1 MKKKILITGSNG
13 FLGQLA
19 IKHYQKNFDL
29 VLIDKINSNDKNFYK
44 ADIANYDE
52 VDRIIKNEKPNIIL
66 HFAAEIFDTQ
76 NKKKIYKTN
85 VLGSLNVY
93 KSSVLNNVDNFIFTS
108 TFSLFEKNYD
118 YLINEIEPVSCK
130 NYYGITKA
138 ETERFLLS
146 SNSDINISIFRCPV
160 IVEKSRV
167 HRLGVLFEF
176 LKDDCTL
183 WILGDG
189 SNRIQFV
196 SASDLFDA
204 IDKSLVVKG
213 KNVYNVGCDKVETM
227 TETYEY
233 LINKTGSRS
242 KIRYFN
248 KSLGVFLLKTLSF
261 FKLINFIDYHHKILV
276 SNVVLDISRIKND
289 LQFLPKKSTSELL
302 LEAHNY
308 YIKNEDNK
316 QKGSAIN
323 PKMGFFKVI
332 KFLSKII

>member
-1 MKKKILITGSNG
+1 M
-13 FLGQLA
+13 
-19 IKHYQKNFDL
+19 
-29 VLIDKINSNDKNFYK
+29 
-44 ADIANYDE
+44 
-52 VDRIIKNEKPNIIL
+52 
-66 HFAAEIFDTQ
+66 
-76 NKKKIYKTN
+76 
-85 VLGSLNVY
+85 LGSLNVY

>member
-1 MKKKILITGSNG
+1 M
-13 FLGQLA
+13 GQLA
-19 IKHYQKNFDL
+19 VQYYKENYDL
-29 VLIDKINSNDKNFYK
+29 VLIDKNNSDHENFYK
-44 ADIANYDE
+44 VDIANYDE
-52 VDRIIKNEKPNIIL
+52 LNKIIKKEKPNIIL
-66 HFAAEIFDTQ
+66 HFAAEIFDTL
-76 NKKKIYKTN
+76 NKQKIYKTN

-93 KSSVLNNVDNFIFTS
+93 KSAVINNVKNFIFTS

-118 YLINEIEPVSCK
+118 NLITEIEPASCK

-146 SNSDINISIFRCPV
+146 SNSEINISIFRCPV

-189 SNRIQFV
+189 KNRIQFV

-204 IDKSLVVKG
+204 IDKSLFIKG
-213 KNVYNVGCDKVETM
+213 KNVYNIGCDKVETM
-227 TETYEY
+227 RETFEF
-233 LINKTGSRS
+233 LINKTGSKS

-248 KSLGVFLLKTLSF
+248 KSFGIYLLKLLSF
-261 FKLINFIDYHHKILV
+261 FKMINFIDYHHKILV
-276 SNVVLDISRIKND
+276 SNVVLDITRIKNE
-289 LQFLPKKSTSELL
+289 LNFLPKKSTAELL

-308 YIKNEDNK
+308 YIKNTNNR

-323 PKMGFFKVI
+323 PRMGFFRVI
-332 KFLSKII
+332 KFFSRLI

>member
-19 IKHYQKNFDL
+19 INYYTKEYDL
-29 VLIDKINSNDKNFYK
+29 VLIDITDSSHENFYK
-44 ADIANYDE
+44 VDISNYNEIDK
-52 VDRIIKNEKPNIIL
+52 IIEKEKPSIIL
-66 HFAAEIFDTQ
+66 HFAAEIFDTL
-76 NKKKIYKTN
+76 NKEKIYKTN
-85 VLGSLNVY
+85 VLGSLNLY
-93 KSSVLNNVDNFIFTS
+93 KSAINNNVDNFIFTS
-108 TFSLFEKNYD
+108 TFSLFEKDYD
-118 YLINEIEPVSCK
+118 HLINELEPISCK

-138 ETERFLLS
+138 EAERFLLS
-146 SNSDINISIFRCPV
+146 SNSEINLSIFRCPV

-189 SNRIQFV
+189 LNRIQFV
-196 SASDLFDA
+196 SALDLFNA
-204 IDKSLVVKG
+204 IDKSLIKKG
-213 KNVYNVGCDKVETM
+213 KNVYNIGCDKVETM
-227 TETYEY
+227 KETFEF
-233 LINKTGSRS
+233 LINKTESRS
-242 KIRYFN
+242 KIRHFN
-248 KSLGVFLLKTLSF
+248 KPLGIFLLKVLSF

-276 SNVVLDISRIKND
+276 SNIVLDISRAKKD
-289 LQFLPKKSTSELL
+289 LNFVPKKSTAELL

-308 YIKNEDNK
+308 YIENTNNI

-332 KFLSKII
+332 KLLSKII